1 MGIET
6 AARGVKGPPSG
17 MAFKDVFAPAYAA
30 RISIPVD
37 PATVRDRDRNV
48 TCLNRRNWHCLRAGG
63 HHATSGEK

>member
-1 MGIET
+1 
-6 AARGVKGPPSG
+6 